1 MTKQELVNK
10 VASDAGI
17 SKVKADAAVKA
28 LKDAILASIR
38 SEGKFALAD
47 FGTFKIVER
56 QARTM
61 NSFGKGTVAV
71 PARKTV
77 KFAPAPALKELV
89 N

>member
-17 SKVKADAAVKA
+17 SKVKAEAAVKA

-38 SEGKFALAD
+38 TEGKFALSD

-56 QARTM
+56 QACTM

-71 PARKTV
+71 PAHKTV